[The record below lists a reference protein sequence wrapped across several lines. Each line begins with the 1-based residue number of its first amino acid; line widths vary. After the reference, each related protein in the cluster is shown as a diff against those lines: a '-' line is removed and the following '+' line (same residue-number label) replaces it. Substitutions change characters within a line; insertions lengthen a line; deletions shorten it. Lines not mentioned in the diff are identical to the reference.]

1 MRDRWESVETSL
13 IQQGHHGSFDDI
25 ILMVRIGDFV
35 AAELHCL
42 LVQGTF
48 PHFGAQST
56 RIGLFTRLKKDFTD
70 LEYISSAGLRVL
82 LVTSKM
88 MKGKG
93 RFVIR
98 NINETVRE
106 IFEVTG
112 FLDILTVE

>member
-1 MRDRWESVETSL
+1 MQIDQLKEGSTLTMKVSGRLDTMTAPQLESEIT
-13 IQQGHHGSFDDI
+13 GHLDGITEFI
-25 ILMVRIGDFV
+25 M
-35 AAELHCL
+35 
-42 LVQGTF
+42 
-48 PHFGAQST
+48 
-56 RIGLFTRLKKDFTD
+56 DFTD

-112 FLDILTVE
+112 FVDFLDIQ

>member
-1 MRDRWESVETSL
+1 MQIDQLKEGSTLTMKVSGRLDTMTAPQLESEIT
-13 IQQGHHGSFDDI
+13 GHLDGITEFI
-25 ILMVRIGDFV
+25 M
-35 AAELHCL
+35 
-42 LVQGTF
+42 
-48 PHFGAQST
+48 
-56 RIGLFTRLKKDFTD
+56 DFTD

-112 FLDILTVE
+112 FLVSLRLNNI

>member
-1 MRDRWESVETSL
+1 MQIDQLKEGSTLTMKVSGRLDTMAAPQLESEIT
-13 IQQGHHGSFDDI
+13 GHLDGITEFI
-25 ILMVRIGDFV
+25 M
-35 AAELHCL
+35 
-42 LVQGTF
+42 
-48 PHFGAQST
+48 
-56 RIGLFTRLKKDFTD
+56 DFTD

>member
-1 MRDRWESVETSL
+1 MQIDQLKEGSTLTMKVSGRLDTMTAPQLESEST
-13 IQQGHHGSFDDI
+13 GHLDGITEFI
-25 ILMVRIGDFV
+25 M
-35 AAELHCL
+35 
-42 LVQGTF
+42 
-48 PHFGAQST
+48 
-56 RIGLFTRLKKDFTD
+56 DFTD